1 NASKRLVIGSQIYST
16 CNGGA
21 GVDYTFEDLNNSGGS
36 LSANPAS
43 NSPICEGSD
52 LTLFA
57 NPSGAGSSGA
67 SFSWTGSGPGG
78 YAFSSTAEDP
88 VISGLTSGTY
98 TFEVTV
104 TDTSGFSY
112 SGSINAEVE
121 AGATISLQ
129 PADQQA
135 TPGSTAIFDVTA
147 SGASAYQWQIST
159 DGGSTFSNLADGAK
173 YSGSQT
179 ASLQVANVQTSESGT
194 LFRVL
199 IQPVSAGCPDIQ
211 SNPAALTVAPGTV
224 ITNKRITYRVNN

>member
-1 NASKRLVIGSQIYST
+1 V
-16 CNGGA
+16 
-21 GVDYTFEDLNNSGGS
+21 
-36 LSANPAS
+36 
-43 NSPICEGSD
+43 GSD

-67 SFSWTGSGPGG
+67 SFSWIESGG
-78 YAFSSTAEDP
+78 YPFSSTAENP
-88 VISGLTSGTY
+88 VISGLPAGTY
-98 TFEVTV
+98 TFEVTI

-112 SGSINAEVE
+112 SDSINAEVE
-121 AGATISLQ
+121 AGAVISLQ

-135 TPGSTAIFDVTA
+135 TPGSTTIFSVTA
-147 SGASAYQWQIST
+147 TGASAYQWQIST
-159 DGGSTFSNLADGAK
+159 DGGSTFSNLIDGAK

-179 ASLQVANVQTSESGT
+179 ASLQVANVQASESGN

-211 SNPAALTVAPGTV
+211 SDPAALTVASATV